1 MLNSVVFEKKLN
13 STGSAVEVGYNL
25 EHLMLEMPE
34 NHFRYA
40 TFDSRGG
47 LERVRSGA
55 KTQERGYLGSRAHS
69 YHCGHHWACA
79 FRSSARQSCVMAT
92 VQESNNLDDFDIE
105 QVINWEEH
113 NYASKV
119 C

>member
-1 MLNSVVFEKKLN
+1 M
-13 STGSAVEVGYNL
+13 EVDNNL
-25 EHLMLEMPE
+25 EHLTLEMPE
-34 NHFRYA
+34 NHFRYP
-40 TFDSRGG
+40 TFDSRGS
-47 LERVRSGA
+47 LERGRRA
-55 KTQERGYLGSRAHS
+55 KTQERGYLGSRARFC
-69 YHCGHHWACA
+69 HCGHHWAGA